1 MRTASAAAMN
11 DDERLKRDEAT
22 VLRDFWR
29 KFGRLAAR
37 IPFAEDLLTAY
48 YCAFDRPT
56 PTHVR
61 VALIG
66 ALAYFISPFDFIP
79 DMLPIVGLT
88 DDAAVIAGAIK
99 LVWDNIKPEHRD
111 AAHEALERLSETAEG
126 LKLSRLQHHLAHHLA
141 VGDVFQRLRRV
152 GQRIGGVHMGAEL
165 ALGAP
170 AQEIGDVG
178 AMRCRLALG
187 P

>member
-1 MRTASAAAMN
+1 MN

-29 KFGRLAAR
+29 KLGGLAAQ

-48 YCAFDRPT
+48 YCAFDRRT

-66 ALAYFISPFDFIP
+66 ALVYFISPFDLIP

-88 DDAAVIAGAIK
+88 DDAAVVAGAIK
-99 LVWDNIKPEHRD
+99 LVWDQIKPEHRD
-111 AAHEALERLSETAEG
+111 AARDALARMSKTSET
-126 LKLSRLQHHLAHHLA
+126 
-141 VGDVFQRLRRV
+141 
-152 GQRIGGVHMGAEL
+152 
-165 ALGAP
+165 
-170 AQEIGDVG
+170 
-178 AMRCRLALG
+178 
-187 P
+187 